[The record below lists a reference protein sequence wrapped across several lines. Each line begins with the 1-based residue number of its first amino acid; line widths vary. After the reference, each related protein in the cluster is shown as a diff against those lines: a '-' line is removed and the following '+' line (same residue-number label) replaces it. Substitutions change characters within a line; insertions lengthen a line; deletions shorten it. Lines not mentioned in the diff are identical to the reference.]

1 MVMSIKHKVYHII
14 WNDASEGESH
24 DDINS
29 EECIQEAFGVLY
41 KKDNYN
47 YYIARDY
54 NHLAGEYQKVLRI
67 PRKYVI
73 GEIKKI
79 N

>member
-29 EECIQEAFGVLY
+29 EKCCT
-41 KKDNYN
+41 N
-47 YYIARDY
+47 
-54 NHLAGEYQKVLRI
+54 
-67 PRKYVI
+67 
-73 GEIKKI
+73 KKI
-79 N
+79 VVSL

>member
-1 MVMSIKHKVYHII
+1 MTLKHEIYHIV

-24 DDINS
+24 DDIDS
-29 EECIQEAFGVLY
+29 DDCVQEAFGALY
-41 KKDNYN
+41 KRDRFN

-67 PRKYVI
+67 PKKYVI
-73 GEIKKI
+73 GKPKRLS
-79 N
+79 